1 MMKLEIY
8 EQSKILKLLDDI
20 IELTINDESLT
31 VIEVDR

>member
-1 MMKLEIY
+1 MKLEIY

-20 IELTINDESLT
+20 IELTINEELLT

>member
-1 MMKLEIY
+1 MKLEIY